1 MKKFNS
7 VVALTLLLSIFFVAC
22 EQQDEQQA
30 TVNQDVPKDVLTAL
44 KASGFNITDQPPI
57 EFKEGYLV
65 EGDIYLT
72 RDYIMKSRTKSNSFT
87 ISEKQYS
94 TNNLVATNGNRNIT
108 IFARAGGAGG
118 FDAITSAAIDLA
130 IDRYNAE
137 NLEITF
143 ERIDNIRTADIVISR
158 LNFLFELF
166 GVLGSA
172 GFPTDAGDPFDDIS
186 LSGVLNA
193 NFGISTEGIATIV
206 AHEMG
211 HCIGFRH
218 TDFFD
223 RSISCGGDPVD
234 EGDAGIG
241 ANLIPGT
248 PEGAT
253 LEAASFMLSC
263 TDGSDR
269 PFNEDDLTALAV
281 LY

>member
-1 MKKFNS
+1 MKRFNS
-7 VVALTLLLSIFFVAC
+7 LVALTLLLSVFFVSC
-22 EQQDEQQA
+22 EQQENEA
-30 TVNQDVPKDVLTAL
+30 TVNQEVSNEVLTAL
-44 KASGFNITDQPPI
+44 KASGFNVTDQPPI
-57 EFKEGYLV
+57 QFKDGYLV
-65 EGDIYLT
+65 EGDIYLPLEN
-72 RDYIMKSRTKSNSFT
+72 IMSPSKKSDGIT

-94 TNNLVATNGNRNIT
+94 TNNLVVTNGNRNIT
-108 IFARAGGAGG
+108 VFAREGGRGG
-118 FDAITSAAIDLA
+118 FDANTSVAIDMA
-130 IDRYNAE
+130 IDRYNAQ

-143 ERIDNIRTADIVISR
+143 ERTSNVRNADIVISR

-186 LSGVLNA
+186 LSGVLSA

-206 AHEMG
+206 AHELG

-223 RSISCGGDPVD
+223 RSISCGGDPVNEG
-234 EGDAGIG
+234 EGDIG

-253 LEAASFMLSC
+253 LEDASWMLSC

-269 PFNEDDLTALAV
+269 PFNEDDVTALDF